1 MSVDAAV
8 DRVRSN
14 LKENFF
20 DWDVTEKELKDI
32 NQALKELSP
41 AQRNEAIG
49 KLSDDDLQHWA
60 DETKGLNSP
69 LQADDRRDLLNMLAQ
84 DLDAQQLGRVA
95 KAFGVED
102 MADAVS
108 SHGSPQQKLEF
119 IKSLQGDA
127 NADLKIKPGLGVTTS
142 SYGNES
148 AKAISQVLGSLK
160 DSPSEFS
167 QAIQSLDQAG
177 KLGDVMK
184 VAAGQTTM
192 TVSGSAY
199 PSVSFDD
206 KNLRDILAG
215 ASNVPAGDLT
225 TRTSVFAAA
234 APQLAAMQGAT
245 GFMVDPG
252 GYNAATAQGTADA
265 MGKVLTRA
273 QAENAGL
280 VDKPVIPPSVS
291 MDQNIQDAQSRRS
304 TNPADWLWFYN
315 QVKNGAPWDY

>member
-192 TVSGSAY
+192 TC
-199 PSVSFDD
+199 P
-206 KNLRDILAG
+206 L
-215 ASNVPAGDLT
+215 
-225 TRTSVFAAA
+225 
-234 APQLAAMQGAT
+234 
-245 GFMVDPG
+245 
-252 GYNAATAQGTADA
+252 
-265 MGKVLTRA
+265 
-273 QAENAGL
+273 
-280 VDKPVIPPSVS
+280 
-291 MDQNIQDAQSRRS
+291 
-304 TNPADWLWFYN
+304 
-315 QVKNGAPWDY
+315 